1 MRGYDIAIH
10 WVTTVML
17 NPCEKTYSPAMPDEL
32 RSPELRNGGVSA
44 RSYRTFGVMTRSGG
58 TTGHTNR
65 ERDAEVSSVGNGEPA
80 PDLNGFPGASDSE
93 IICALQNRNEAALAA
108 LFVRYGPMVLG
119 IAKRVVGDLPL
130 AEDVTQDVFLSV
142 WKHPEKFDSRRGS
155 VRGLLAVKSHG
166 TSVDLVR
173 SRSARAA
180 RESKRSLTTA
190 VESPDVDCDLMLEQ
204 TNRQLH
210 NALLQLSGPE
220 RNAITLAF
228 FGSQTYKQVAV
239 SLGIPEGT
247 AKTTIRSGL
256 SRLHSL
262 LSLDKTG

>member
-1 MRGYDIAIH
+1 MRGYEIAFQ
-10 WVTTVML
+10 WVTTIVL
-17 NPCEKTYSPAMPDEL
+17 NPREKTYSPAMPDEL
-32 RSPELRNGGVSA
+32 RSPDLRNGGVNA
-44 RSYRTFGVMTRSGG
+44 GSYRTVGVMTRSGG
-58 TTGHTNR
+58 IRGHTNR
-65 ERDAEVSSVGNGEPA
+65 ERLAEVSSIGNGYPA
-80 PDLNGFPGASDSE
+80 PDLDGLPAASDSE
-93 IICALQNRNEAALAA
+93 IICALQNRNEAALAS

-119 IAKRVVGDLPL
+119 IAKRILGDLPL

-142 WKHPEKFDSRRGS
+142 WKHPEKFDNRRGS

-166 TSVDLVR
+166 KSVDLVR

-180 RESKRSLTTA
+180 RESKLSFTTA
-190 VESPDVDCDLMLEQ
+190 GESPDVDCDLMLEQ
-204 TNRQLH
+204 TNRRLH
-210 NALLQLSGPE
+210 NALLQLSGLE

-262 LSLDKTG
+262 LSLDETG